1 MIHETR
7 DGNRIPIA
15 LMDDNHLINTIK
27 LRFAKY
33 SIESNSLH
41 DYVVGKKSTVM
52 TPEIF
57 DQIIQDFCFYF
68 MEAMRRDTTRLRLI
82 TILGTFSPVYK
93 TTETITI
100 DENQLLLEDNLEDPF

>member
-7 DGNRIPIA
+7 DGKKIPIA
-15 LMDDNHLINTIK
+15 LMDDEHLINTIK
-27 LRFAKY
+27 LFFAKY
-33 SIESNSLH
+33 SIERNSLH

-57 DQIIQDFCFYF
+57 DQIIENYCFYF
-68 MEAMRRDTTRLRLI
+68 MEAMRRDSTRLRLI

-93 TTETITI
+93 TTETIVF
-100 DENQLLLEDNLEDPF
+100 DENQLLLQEENYDPF